1 MGVVGS
7 ISVWMLFITAGLLVG
22 GTWSF
27 YQQDKKGSTI
37 VMGILAALALA
48 GALIVLLGALP

>member
-27 YQQDKKGSTI
+27 YQQDK
-37 VMGILAALALA
+37 
-48 GALIVLLGALP
+48 

>member
-27 YQQDKKGSTI
+27 YQQDKKGPTI

-48 GALIVLLGALP
+48 GALIVLLGAMS

>member
-1 MGVVGS
+1 
-7 ISVWMLFITAGLLVG
+7 MLFIAAGLLAG

-27 YQQDKKGSTI
+27 YRQDLKVPSI

-48 GALIVLLGALP
+48 GALIVLFGAMP

>member
-1 MGVVGS
+1 MGVLGG
-7 ISVWMLFITAGLLVG
+7 ISVWMLFIAAGLLAG

-27 YQQDKKGSTI
+27 YRQDLKVPSI

-48 GALIVLLGALP
+48 GALIVLFGAMP